1 MDKALAGVKVL
12 DLTQF
17 EAGPSCT
24 EMLAWL
30 GADVIKLENPKMGE
44 QGRWILT
51 EKPGV
56 DSHYFMLLNANK
68 KSITLN
74 LKSVRGR
81 ELFRELVNKVD
92 ILAENFSLGTLEG
105 FGLGYDELRKINP
118 RLIYLTVKGFGT
130 FGPYSKYKSF
140 DMIAQAAGGAMALTG
155 FPGSPPLKPGPT
167 IGDTGTGMHAAI
179 GVLAAYIQRERTGKG
194 QKVELSMQDAILNF
208 CRVPMMGTYITHKP
222 VPRMGNRIAAGAPA
236 DTYPCAPGGD
246 NDYVYILCTTPE
258 MWTNL
263 CHAIGRPEMATEERF
278 KDRRSRLH
286 HVEELTTAINA
297 WTTKHTKHEV
307 MRILGEADVPCGKV
321 LDSVEVL
328 NDPHLRERGMI
339 VTVQH
344 PVRGEFTMPGC
355 PVKLEDSPVEVRSA
369 PLLGEHNNEVF
380 AQYLGFD
387 AAEIDRL
394 KQEGVI

>member
-17 EAGPSCT
+17 EAGTSCT

-30 GADVIKLENPKMGE
+30 GADVIKLEAPGKGE
-44 QGRWILT
+44 QGRWQLT

-68 KSITLN
+68 RSITLN
-74 LKSVRGR
+74 LKDDRGKKIFI
-81 ELFRELVNKVD
+81 ELLKKVD
-92 ILAENFSLGTLEG
+92 ILSENFSLGTLESWG
-105 FGLGYDELRKINP
+105 FGWERLHEINQ
-118 RLIYLTVKGFGT
+118 RLIYLTIKGFGT
-130 FGPYSKYKSF
+130 SGPYSKYKSF

-155 FPGSPPLKPGPT
+155 TPETLPLKPGPT
-167 IGDTGTGMHAAI
+167 IGDTGTGMHAAV
-179 GVLAAYIQRERTGKG
+179 GVLAAYIQRERTGNG
-194 QKVELSMQDAILNF
+194 QKVELSMQEAVLNF

-263 CHAIGRPEMATEERF
+263 CNAIGRSEMAVDERF

-286 HVEELTTAINA
+286 HVEELTEAINE

-321 LDSVEVL
+321 LDSVELL

-355 PVKLEDSPVEVRSA
+355 PVRLADSPVEVTSA

-380 AQYLGFD
+380 AKYLGFD
-387 AAEIDRL
+387 AAEVERL